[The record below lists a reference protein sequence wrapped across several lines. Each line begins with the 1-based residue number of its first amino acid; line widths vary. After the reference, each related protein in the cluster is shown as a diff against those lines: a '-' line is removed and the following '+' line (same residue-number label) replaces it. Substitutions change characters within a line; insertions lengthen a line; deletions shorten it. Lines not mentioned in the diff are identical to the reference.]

1 MENLYQKFA
10 RDVFII
16 GIANALAAL
25 SGIIFMP
32 LITKTLGAYDYGI
45 WAQVQV
51 TISLVL
57 GFVGLGLPFA
67 ITRFLPAKTDREEI
81 QEEFYS
87 VLCLVFLVTLTVSVI
102 FIAAPHF
109 IAGALFDGATI
120 IVQITGLIILVQS
133 LDQVFLTLFRAF
145 RQMNRYAIFT
155 VANTY
160 TQVGLIAY
168 LVLNGHGILSIV
180 LAVLAIKAVTLL
192 ILFYFT
198 KLQVGIK
205 RPHFSRIKE
214 YLSFGIP
221 TIPGN
226 VSAWVVRSSDRY
238 VISYFLG
245 AASVGI
251 YSAGYGVGTIPFML
265 IQVLAFVLP
274 PALSKLYD
282 EGRMEE
288 VKMHLRY
295 SLKYLL
301 AAAIPFV
308 FGAVVL
314 AYPVLKV
321 FSTAEIASEGYLVV
335 PLVALS
341 TLFFAAYVPILQIL
355 VLVKK
360 TKITG
365 AIWISCAL
373 VNLGLNILVVPRWGI
388 LGAAI
393 TTLIAYALALGL
405 TTYYSFKEFR
415 FPIDW
420 RFVVKSLI
428 ASGVMSAAI
437 WAIAPEGTLVTILTI
452 IAGTAVYG
460 AILLLLKGFTKE
472 EFRFFRGLFQ
482 RG

>member
-1 MENLYQKFA
+1 LEDSYQKFA
-10 RDVFII
+10 KDVLII

-57 GFVGLGLPFA
+57 GFVGLGLPYA
-67 ITRFLPAKTDREEI
+67 MTRFLPTKTDRGEI

-87 VLCLVFLVTLTVSVI
+87 VLCLVFLVTLVVSI
-102 FIAAPHF
+102 ILIAAPHF
-109 IAGALFDGATI
+109 IAGAFFDGATS
-120 IVQITGLIILVQS
+120 IVRITGLIILVQS
-133 LDQVFLTLFRAF
+133 LDQVFLTIFRAF
-145 RQMNRYAIFT
+145 RQMKRYAIFT
-155 VANTY
+155 VTNTY
-160 TQVGLIAY
+160 AQVGLIAY

-180 LAVLAIKAVTLL
+180 LVVLAIKAVTFL
-192 ILFYFT
+192 ILFCLV
-198 KLQVGIK
+198 KSQIGIK

-214 YLSFGIP
+214 YLSFGVP

-251 YSAGYGVGTIPFML
+251 YSAGYGIGHIPFML

-288 VKMHLRY
+288 VKTHLRY

-301 AAAIPFV
+301 AVAIPFV
-308 FGAVVL
+308 FGAAIL
-314 AYPVLKV
+314 ADPVLRV
-321 FSTAEIASEGYLVV
+321 FSTAEIATEGYFVV
-335 PLVALS
+335 SLVALS
-341 TLFFAAYVPILQIL
+341 TLFYAGYVPLSYIL

-373 VNLGLNILVVPRWGI
+373 VNLGLNILVIPHWGI

-420 RFVVKSLI
+420 RFIVKSVV
-428 ASGVMSAAI
+428 ASVVMSAAI
-437 WAIAPEGTLVTILTI
+437 WAIAPQGTSATILTI
-452 IAGTAVYG
+452 LAGTAIYAAV
-460 AILLLLKGFTKE
+460 LLLLRAFTRE
-472 EFRFFRGLFQ
+472 EFKFFRGLFQ

>member
-1 MENLYQKFA
+1 LENSYQKFA

-16 GIANALAAL
+16 GIANALVVL
-25 SGIIFMP
+25 SSIIFMP

-51 TISLVL
+51 TIGLVL
-57 GFVGLGLPFA
+57 GFVGLGLPYA
-67 ITRFLPAKTDREEI
+67 MTRFLPAKTDREEI
-81 QEEFYS
+81 QEGFYS
-87 VLCLVFLVTLTVSVI
+87 VLCLVFLVTLGISI
-102 FIAAPHF
+102 ILIAAADL
-109 IAGALFDGATI
+109 IGQALFDGATS
-120 IVQITGLIILVQS
+120 IVRITGLIILVWS
-133 LDQVFLTLFRAF
+133 LDNVFLSLFRAF
-145 RQMNRYAIFT
+145 RQMRRYAIFT

-160 TQVGLIAY
+160 AQVGLIAY

-180 LAVLAIKAVTLL
+180 LAVLAIKAVMFF
-192 ILFYFT
+192 ILFYLIKSQIGF
-198 KLQVGIK
+198 K
-205 RPHFSRIKE
+205 RPNFYRIKE
-214 YLSFGIP
+214 YLSFGVP

-226 VSAWVVRSSDRY
+226 VAAWVVRSSDRY

-245 AASVGI
+245 TFSVGI
-251 YSAGYGVGTIPFML
+251 YSAGYGVGTIPSML

-314 AYPVLKV
+314 AYPVLRV

-341 TLFFAAYVPILQIL
+341 TLFLAAYVPILQIL

-373 VNLGLNILVVPRWGI
+373 VNLGLNILVVPHFGVV
-388 LGAAI
+388 GAAI

-405 TTYYSFKEFR
+405 TTYYSFKEIR

-420 RFVVKSLI
+420 RFIVKSLI
-428 ASGVMSAAI
+428 ASGAMSAAI
-437 WAIAPEGTLVTILTI
+437 WAIAPEGTSATILTVV
-452 IAGTAVYG
+452 AGAAIYG
-460 AILLLLKGFTKE
+460 AIIVLLKGFTKE
-472 EFRFFRGLFQ
+472 EFKFFKELFRRG
-482 RG
+482 